1 MTKEFARKIADK
13 FIKEHNPNLWDGLGN
28 MPSNFSRE
36 IEVYNIFNKKVY
48 MTIQFEIDA
57 DEGGCWAHI
66 VKLYSNKDGC
76 NDELL
81 MVILEKELIQRLL
94 CQKQLWIY
102 VMIIKNFTN
111 KGVCYV

>member
-1 MTKEFARKIADK
+1 MTKEIAREIADK

-28 MPSNFSRE
+28 MPSNFSNK
-36 IEVYNIFNKKVY
+36 IEVYNIFSKEVY

-76 NDELL
+76 NDELIDGYFGNGINL
-81 MVILEKELIQRLL
+81 ADSLAETIVDLCDDYKEF
-94 CQKQLWIY
+94 Y
-102 VMIIKNFTN
+102 E
-111 KGVCYV
+111 